1 MRDGGIS
8 YWRRWRIGRRGR
20 GAGGCLAGIGRGGM
34 EGVGVGMEGMG
45 MGIGRGVCC
54 GGFGSDNILF

>member
-1 MRDGGIS
+1 
-8 YWRRWRIGRRGR
+8 
-20 GAGGCLAGIGRGGM
+20 M